1 MQVVDFGKFFHFLAE
16 NLYINQV
23 VSWRSLVN
31 FFSSKKQE
39 KSVCYNQ
46 VKLWALQSFF
56 FRYLFVLAFFS
67 PQFEIRI
74 LISRFFEE
82 SGEFYH

>member
-1 MQVVDFGKFFHFLAE
+1 MQVVDVGKFFHFLAE

-23 VSWRSLVN
+23 VSWRSLAK
-31 FFSSKKQE
+31 FLSLKKRE
-39 KSVCYNQ
+39 KSVYYNQ

-56 FRYLFVLAFFS
+56 LWQLFMSAFFFF
-67 PQFEIRI
+67 QFEI
-74 LISRFFEE
+74 LIFNKSFFEE